1 MDSFPIHAVQPQNI
15 AGVHSSPKR
24 KAQGCQKFAEITRVQ
39 LNPHAAH
46 PRRPTLVKDV
56 KLLID
61 ITNRWGIL
69 TAHHGR
75 FRMKNQVNEQIQA
88 RKVKARLRMLQH
100 AQRVSGNVSQT
111 CRFFGVSR
119 ALFYIWK
126 KRYEKNGL
134 AGLRDQSRRPHHIR
148 YRIPPEIVSLILRI
162 REERRYGAVRTS
174 LYLQRH
180 YHAYVSPTTIFKI
193 FRRHRVGRVSLKK
206 YRPGP
211 KPADA
216 PLQVPGRSV
225 QLDVKFVPR
234 VGRARQRSY
243 QFTAIDEAARFRV
256 LRIYNHNN
264 TKTAITFLRQVRE
277 HFPFAIQRIQT
288 DNDSSFGSQFT
299 WRLSDLSISHRH
311 IPPGCP
317 QVNGKVERSHKTD
330 SEEVYRG
337 KRVRHKKDLARK
349 LKRSEAEYNEERP
362 HLALKGK
369 TPAERVR
376 KLVPL
381 SKSAKEHS

>member
-1 MDSFPIHAVQPQNI
+1 
-15 AGVHSSPKR
+15 
-24 KAQGCQKFAEITRVQ
+24 
-39 LNPHAAH
+39 
-46 PRRPTLVKDV
+46 
-56 KLLID
+56 
-61 ITNRWGIL
+61 
-69 TAHHGR
+69 
-75 FRMKNQVNEQIQA
+75 MKNPVYEQVQA

-126 KRYEKNGL
+126 KRFEKNGL
-134 AGLRDQSRRPHHIR
+134 AGLRDQPRRPHHIR

-162 REERRYGAVRTS
+162 REERRYGAVRAS

-180 YHAYVSPTTIFKI
+180 YHAYVSPTTILKI
-193 FRRHRVGRVSLKK
+193 FHRHRVGRISQKK

-234 VGRARQRSY
+234 VGRARQRFY
-243 QFTAIDEAARFRV
+243 QFTAIDEATRFRV
-256 LRIYNHNN
+256 LRIYDHNN
-264 TKTAITFLRQVRE
+264 TKTAIDFLREVRE
-277 HFPFAIQRIQT
+277 HFPFAIQKIQT
-288 DNDSSFGSQFT
+288 DNDSSFGPQFT
-299 WRLSDLSISHRH
+299 WHLSDLSISHRH

-317 QVNGKVERSHKTD
+317 EVNGKVERSHKTD
-330 SEEVYRG
+330 SEEFYRG
-337 KRVRHKKDLARK
+337 RYFRHKEDLARK
-349 LKRSEAEYNEERP
+349 LKRWEAEYNEDRP
-362 HLALKGK
+362 HLALSGK

-376 KLVPL
+376 ELIQPSKPVRDL
-381 SKSAKEHS
+381 S